1 MDLLDYETG
10 GMIGQGVY
18 GIVYEA
24 IKRGSVDEKV
34 VIKVE
39 KIITTSGSWMME
51 NLFAFE
57 MGQICP
63 RHFLKLYDYRFK
75 ENCEYSREYGPKMNS
90 KLRKELKEL
99 AESKWCIYRLMS
111 RIDSVV
117 EIDPE
122 SVEIFSFLAQMFYA
136 LEKMHENSWTH
147 NDLHLGNIG
156 YVRTQDSQIQL
167 GEVSVPSFGREY
179 VIIDYGRA
187 CHRVI
192 KLPGVDRVFDKY
204 RDLNYFYDW
213 VISTNFWDVSKPIPL
228 DKATAKF
235 KSEGLYDEF
244 EVNPP
249 SDVVHQLLIMAFRT
263 SDFIRIIDPKCTDQV
278 YVKLRLSKPD
288 MLFHATHWDNP
299 VELKKYFAKR
309 AKI

>member
-10 GMIGQGVY
+10 AMIGAGVY
-18 GIVYEA
+18 GTVYEA
-24 IKRGSVDEKV
+24 VKGGVVDDKV

-39 KIITTSGSWMME
+39 KIITTSGNWMME

-57 MGQICP
+57 MGAICP

-75 ENCEYSREYGPKMNS
+75 ENCEHSRKYEPKIKS
-90 KLRKELKEL
+90 QLKKELDEL
-99 AESKWCIYRLMS
+99 AKSKWCIYRLIS
-111 RIDSVV
+111 RIELVI

-122 SVEIFSFLAQMFYA
+122 AVEMFSFLAQMYYA
-136 LEKMHENSWTH
+136 IEKMHECGWTH

-167 GEVSVPSFGREY
+167 GDVSVPSFGREY

-192 KLPGVDRVFDKY
+192 KLPGVDRVFNKQ
-204 RDLNYFYDW
+204 RDLTYFYDW
-213 VISTNFWDVSKPIPL
+213 VISTNFWEIASPVPL
-228 DKATAKF
+228 DKATANF

-249 SDVVHQLLIMAFRT
+249 NDVVHQLLIMAFRT
-263 SDFIRIIDPKCTDQV
+263 SDFIRIVDPKCPDSV

-288 MLFHATHWDNP
+288 MLFHATHWDDP
-299 VELKKYFAKR
+299 VALKKYFAR
-309 AKI
+309 S